1 MELKGIKDFL
11 ERYKKTLSN
20 FELTHEDIIQS
31 IFNTSG
37 VKLNKSEFT
46 VKNSTIILQTT
57 SIKKNQIFLFKNQI
71 LKNIKESGVEKIT
84 DIY

>member
-20 FELTHEDIIQS
+20 FELTYEDIIQS

-84 DIY
+84 NIY

>member
-20 FELTHEDIIQS
+20 FELTHKDIIQS